1 MLFLPRSTFLRTARN
16 DKAWKLLLERQFSSS
31 RLSLSAIQNYYAEL
45 KTRGLI
51 RSSYPSNLDS
61 EFANELRSLSPVM
74 YAGFDPTAE
83 SLHIGNLLV
92 VVNLLR
98 SSQFGVRPIAVVGGA
113 TAAIGDPSGRS
124 IEREAQSKE
133 TLERNTRAI
142 ITQLKRIAGNVL
154 DDELTVFDNNEWFRE
169 CLDADGGLF
178 EKFYQT
184 MQALDWAT
192 LLKKVDCRFQIGGSD
207 QLGHLDLGAHYI
219 KRTSGEFVAGVCLP
233 LVTDS
238 AGNKLGKSVGGEQ
251 IWLSAE
257 RTSPFHFYQ
266 FLRQLHDTE
275 AEQMYMQ
282 YSLSPWQEVQAKI
295 EDHRSNLGKW
305 IAQDALAKE
314 LTRLVHGNEGLAT
327 AERCS
332 RALFQGSSAD
342 VRALSR
348 SELLSLFGTTIKV
361 PRGDV
366 GTMGDLADRTRTD
379 KIKGSV
385 LMTKGAFKVNGE
397 KILDNKAPLVLDR
410 VVLPEAGDLTA
421 SRAYSMSATRAHSKL
436 QRLVLEIY
444 RDFLRASRPLD
455 PTIRQQIQ
463 REFRDAAT
471 RFQPSEIRNRSA
483 MADHKI
489 LPVFAFVDDGEQLQ
503 QLREYLNNV
512 GKAKLD
518 PKGPADVSD
527 NLIDICSQLTV
538 MGACPHPLEVDYI
551 LNSICSLMVLVPAER
566 ALVVVKAFCEAITP
580 AHFKGLGWN
589 SNAGHAVHVLSNL
602 FRGFAAHPKIQE
614 TLYRALV
621 AMCSE
626 ARMIGELDCS
636 TENLQKQFKHWGTAV
651 DGQRDILRLVHVG
664 LLADQRAD
672 QAAKVMIMLLGT
684 YTEKDAALARED
696 AIECVRTAVVD
707 PKSFSFD
714 HLQRL
719 CAVKALQKSDPLMYS
734 ALELFISGTLKDY
747 RNFVKA
753 HPEFVG
759 DKLKVDEAVLLKKI
773 RLLTLMSIAENNNVI
788 QLDTLAEE
796 LDLPPDDLLEE
807 FIIEAIQV
815 NAISGKLNEM
825 TRTLVVSSFQHR
837 QFGREQWQTLQ
848 KRLQTLVNN
857 LKQSH
862 ANIRSINQHIDA
874 IA

>member
-1 MLFLPRSTFLRTARN
+1 MTRHGIFCWRG
-16 DKAWKLLLERQFSSS
+16 SS
-31 RLSLSAIQNYYAEL
+31 Q
-45 KTRGLI
+45 GQ
-51 RSSYPSNLDS
+51 
-61 EFANELRSLSPVM
+61 
-74 YAGFDPTAE
+74 GQAE

-142 ITQLKRIAGNVL
+142 VTQLKRIARNVL
-154 DDELTVFDNNEWFRE
+154 EDELTVFDNNEWFRE
-169 CLDADGGLF
+169 MPMVDYLRSCKQLRVGEMLRMGAIKSRLSDGGSGISF
-178 EKFYQT
+178 TEFSYQT

-332 RALFQGSSAD
+332 RALFRGSSAD

-471 RFQPSEIRNRSA
+471 RFQPSEVLLIEYHLRRAKRQLKDLQRGSITSVGSIQLDQKQVRLLLTSA

-580 AHFKGLGWN
+580 AHFKVLILVN
-589 SNAGHAVHVLSNL
+589 LELQAGHAVHVLSNL

-651 DGQRDILRLVHVG
+651 DGQRDILRLVH
-664 LLADQRAD
+664 
-672 QAAKVMIMLLGT
+672 
-684 YTEKDAALARED
+684 
-696 AIECVRTAVVD
+696 
-707 PKSFSFD
+707 
-714 HLQRL
+714 
-719 CAVKALQKSDPLMYS
+719 SDPLMYS